1 MKNQSM
7 KKPIIIFAI
16 VEAIVLIAVV
26 IYANFYK

>member
-16 VEAIVLIAVV
+16 VEAVVLIAVV
-26 IYANFYK
+26 VYANFYK

>member
-16 VEAIVLIAVV
+16 VEAVVLIAVI

>member
-7 KKPIIIFAI
+7 KNPIIIFAI
-16 VEAIVLIAVV
+16 VEAVVLIAVV